1 MKRAKKAK
9 APPETLDQIDGAQ
22 ALRLKEAIE
31 SSGLDEFDN
40 DTLLRLLHPL
50 AATAC
55 EGLYSATCKVGT
67 ASEGRRASER
77 GASATQPPGR
87 AAPPA
92 PPQAKSGNPNCLC
105 NLIPAPGSHRRVGLW
120 SKDLACSKVL
130 GPDPADIQRQARPA
144 PPLAAARAHRPPAHP
159 PTQLAGATQHTH
171 TCARAGRP
179 AGRVHARRAAQPG
192 QYVLCQQRAAVPLL
206 GSARPRGRVCGAA
219 SAGRPACHRAAQV
232 GGRVGGWVGQHRRRG
247 AARTS
252 GATGGRGAGADL
264 GIPVPPTPA
273 PPSPPAA
280 RRQVFLELE
289 RGARDPVDPSG
300 LLAALSLDH
309 AVQQARQGVRARVAV
324 LGASGCTRAAA
335 LLATAHTSAS
345 ATAPCRMARSS

>member
-9 APPETLDQIDGAQ
+9 ATPETLDQIDGAQ

-77 GASATQPPGR
+77 GASAPQPPGR
-87 AAPPA
+87 AAHPA
-92 PPQAKSGNPNCLC
+92 PPQGKSGNPNCLC

-144 PPLAAARAHRPPAHP
+144 PPPRSRPRAPTAGTPTHPARRGHPTHPHMHTRRPP
-159 PTQLAGATQHTH
+159 
-171 TCARAGRP
+171 
-179 AGRVHARRAAQPG
+179 RRM
-192 QYVLCQQRAAVPLL
+192 
-206 GSARPRGRVCGAA
+206 RPRPPGCATWAIRAM
-219 SAGRPACHRAAQV
+219 STAC
-232 GGRVGGWVGQHRRRG
+232 
-247 AARTS
+247 
-252 GATGGRGAGADL
+252 
-264 GIPVPPTPA
+264 
-273 PPSPPAA
+273 
-280 RRQVFLELE
+280 
-289 RGARDPVDPSG
+289 
-300 LLAALSLDH
+300 
-309 AVQQARQGVRARVAV
+309 
-324 LGASGCTRAAA
+324 C
-335 LLATAHTSAS
+335 SAS
-345 ATAPCRMARSS
+345 SR